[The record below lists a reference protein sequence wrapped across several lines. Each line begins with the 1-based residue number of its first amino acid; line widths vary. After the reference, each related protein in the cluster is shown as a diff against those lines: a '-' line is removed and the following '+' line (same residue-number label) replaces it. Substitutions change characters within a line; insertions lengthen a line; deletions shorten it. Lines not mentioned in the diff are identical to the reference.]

1 MPRLLGSILVWLGPR
16 FPMGHLVDGED
27 LRDQVGEARLFDK
40 TFSYVGIAVRKGD
53 SRYTGFLQQLEGRPD
68 VRVGGKLRECL
79 QQFGDCSSGGALT
92 KCGKYLV
99 QC

>member
-1 MPRLLGSILVWLGPR
+1 MPPPFEQHTGMARAAV
-16 FPMGHLVDGED
+16 PMGHLVDGED
-27 LRDQVGEARLFDK
+27 LRDQVGARLFDE
-40 TFSYVGIAVRKGD
+40 TFSCVGVAVRKRD
-53 SRYTGFLQQLEGRPD
+53 SRYPGLLQQLEGGSD

-79 QQFGDCSSGGALT
+79 QQLGDCSSGGALT